1 LTQRAI
7 VLQFESVI
15 NADMLAHVLA
25 YQAALSENKFPGL
38 IEIVPSYCSITI
50 YFDLLQV
57 IQSNL
62 IGKTSL
68 EKIESYLQSL
78 SVNSANSVLNVKHH
92 VVPVCYDLRCGLDLP
107 ELSKTLKLSVS
118 EIIDYHI
125 NNEYT
130 VYLIGFTPGF
140 PYLGTLPAQLECK
153 RKNIPRKKV
162 PQGSVALAGKQ
173 TGIYPFETPGGWQ
186 IVGRTPVQLF
196 SVDRVQPSLFMPGD
210 TVKFEPISF
219 SDLKLLEQY

>member
-1 LTQRAI
+1 VESPVTYTIKPLSERAI

-92 VVPVCYDLRCGLDLP
+92 VVPV
-107 ELSKTLKLSVS
+107 
-118 EIIDYHI
+118 
-125 NNEYT
+125 
-130 VYLIGFTPGF
+130 
-140 PYLGTLPAQLECK
+140 
-153 RKNIPRKKV
+153 
-162 PQGSVALAGKQ
+162 
-173 TGIYPFETPGGWQ
+173 
-186 IVGRTPVQLF
+186 
-196 SVDRVQPSLFMPGD
+196 
-210 TVKFEPISF
+210 
-219 SDLKLLEQY
+219 